1 MFSDVEISVFLD
13 ELEEKIQVLSD
24 GFLQLEKEGSD
35 PQVLQEIFRA
45 AHTVKGSSGVMGYD
59 RMSRLTHEMENLFDL
74 MRQGRL
80 KINEEMVDV
89 LFEALDTLKALRDEV
104 TGQGGPVDIEGVIE
118 KIRRFVAGG
127 ERRKAGRASSPD
139 SGPENVPPQGILDLT
154 EVEEEVICEAYI
166 RGQHAYRIQVTVD
179 SQCQMKSVR
188 AFLVFQTLYECG
200 EIIKA
205 LPPAEKLQEGEY
217 DNTFEVILLT
227 AEDIGR
233 IRHLLMTI
241 SEIVSVEIEPV
252 VLSDDRVQD
261 LVAGDSAEEQ
271 SDKKQPMEEPTG
283 KTGAPLQTREAEGP
297 PKQVK
302 TVRIDVEK
310 LDNLMNLVGEL
321 VIDRTRLDRLA
332 EIFKSRYGSD
342 DLVEVLDEISNHL
355 GQLTN
360 GLQEQIMKAR
370 MLPVAQVFNRFPRMV
385 RDLAHKLG
393 KEIDF
398 VIEGK
403 ETELDRNV
411 IEVIGDPLI
420 HLLRNAVDHGIE
432 PPEER
437 VAAGKPRTGTI
448 RLKAFHEENHIVIF
462 IEDDG
467 RGIDVNKI
475 RNRAVERGLVDAEM
489 AERLTDREVLD
500 FIFAPGFSLAEQ
512 VTDLSGRGVGMDVV
526 RRQIGQINGFV
537 ELATALGKGTK
548 LTIKLPLTLAI
559 IRALM
564 VQVDKQV
571 YALPLV
577 NVMETIRIFPAA
589 VQKIR
594 QSEVI
599 IVRGQALP
607 LVWLAEAFGSQRKEA
622 ARVYVV
628 IVGVGNQ
635 RLGVAV
641 ERLLGEQEV
650 VIKSLGNYLGRIP
663 GLSGAT
669 ILGDGE
675 VALIV
680 DIRGLVSEFV
690 RGDAVEEAAY
700 AAG

>member
-1 MFSDVEISVFLD
+1 MFSEAEISVFLD

-24 GFLQLEKEGSD
+24 GFLRLEKEGSD

-74 MRQGRL
+74 LRQGRL
-80 KINEEMVDV
+80 EITEGMIDV
-89 LFEALDTLKALRDEV
+89 LFEALDTLKALRDEI
-104 TGQGGPVDIEGVIE
+104 TGQSGPVEIEGVIE
-118 KIRRFVAGG
+118 KIQRFVAGG
-127 ERRKAGRASSPD
+127 ERRKAGRSPATD
-139 SGPENVPPQGILDLT
+139 PGPGITPAQGIQNLT
-154 EVEEEVICEAYI
+154 EVEKEVIHEAYI

-205 LPPAEKLQEGEY
+205 LPPAEQLQEGEY
-217 DNTFEVILLT
+217 DDTFEVILLT

-241 SEIVSVEIEPV
+241 SEIVSVVVEPV
-252 VLSDDRVQD
+252 VLSEGRVQD
-261 LVAGDSAEEQ
+261 FAADDSAEKQ
-271 SDKKQPMEEPTG
+271 SDRKQPAEEPAG
-283 KTGAPLQTREAEGP
+283 KAGRPLQVREGEGP
-297 PKQVK
+297 SKQVK

-332 EIFKSRYGSD
+332 EIFKGRCGSD

-360 GLQEQIMKAR
+360 SLQEQIMKAR

-393 KEIDF
+393 KEIEF

-432 PPEER
+432 PPDER

-467 RGIDVNKI
+467 RGMNVEKI
-475 RNRAVERGLVDAEM
+475 RSRAVEKGLVDPETA
-489 AERLTDREVLD
+489 ARLTDREVLD
-500 FIFAPGFSLAEQ
+500 FIFTPGFSLADR

-526 RRQIGQINGFV
+526 RKQIGQINGCV
-537 ELATALGKGTK
+537 ELATALGKGTR

-577 NVMETIRIFPAA
+577 NVMETIRIAPGA
-589 VQKIR
+589 VQKVR

-599 IVRGQALP
+599 IVRGRALP
-607 LVWLAEAFGSQRKEA
+607 LLWLAEAFGSQRKEA
-622 ARVYVV
+622 TRVYVV
-628 IVGVGNQ
+628 IVGVGSQ

-641 ERLLGEQEV
+641 ERLLGEQEI
-650 VIKSLGNYLGRIP
+650 VIKSLGNYLGRVP
-663 GLSGAT
+663 GISGAT
-669 ILGDGE
+669 ILGDGA

-680 DIRGLVSEFV
+680 DVRGLVSEFV
-690 RGDAVEEAAY
+690 RSDVVEGAAY